1 MCSPKESKLLC
12 LIGPSRSLTT
22 AREKIVEEEEE
33 EVEREKRGRKGGI
46 EKTKGKPAKVPAK

>member
-12 LIGPSRSLTT
+12 LIGPSRSLST

-33 EVEREKRGRKGGI
+33 EEVEREKREGGI
-46 EKTKGKPAKVPAK
+46 EKTKGRPAKVPAK

>member
-12 LIGPSRSLTT
+12 LIGPSRSLST

-33 EVEREKRGRKGGI
+33 EVEREKREGGI
-46 EKTKGKPAKVPAK
+46 EKTKGRPAKVPAK

>member
-12 LIGPSRSLTT
+12 LIGPSRSLST

-33 EVEREKRGRKGGI
+33 VEREKREGGI
-46 EKTKGKPAKVPAK
+46 EKTKGRPAKVPAK